1 MEILG
6 LGHNANLGLTASPT
20 QEESARPPLTSQ
32 RLKKDEDRA
41 EDHGKAAGY
50 GTDEVRG
57 TLRVGNQ
64 IEERKAHDQEDDE
77 PLDPCHVG
85 LVILPV
91 FTADYSHTM
100 PRVQAEA

>member
-1 MEILG
+1 MRG
-6 LGHNANLGLTASPT
+6 CAPSPT
-20 QEESARPPLTSQ
+20 VACGSSQFSTPPLTRQ

>member
-1 MEILG
+1 MRG
-6 LGHNANLGLTASPT
+6 CAPSPT
-20 QEESARPPLTSQ
+20 VACGSSQFSTPPLTRQ

-41 EDHGKAAGY
+41 EDHGKATGY